1 LNPYLSSYLAE
12 HVALG
17 GHWSA
22 LGARPNVID
31 RLNIDEL
38 TSTVLRREFGRST
51 IPAVVAGVVMNRG
64 AVRGS
69 SLLDRI
75 ILRCIG
81 VSQIDGVAVAAGV
94 TAADVP
100 VGSAVV
106 WSRRWHC
113 DPLSVPLTGHTN
125 WGAAVAAV
133 PLPDGRTL
141 LATTS
146 DETVRLW
153 DPITGTPVGDPL
165 TGHTDAVTAVPLP
178 DGRTLLA
185 TTSNDRTV
193 RLWDPVT
200 ADGPPG
206 THHHRESRS
215 QTYPAPAN

>member
-1 LNPYLSSYLAE
+1 MTSSNRSSGPRPAADARVAEGLLHLAWPVTGALNPYLSSYLAE

-165 TGHTDAVTAVPLP
+165 TGHTDGVTAVAAVPLQIHCLQP
-178 DGRTLLA
+178 R
-185 TTSNDRTV
+185 
-193 RLWDPVT
+193 
-200 ADGPPG
+200 
-206 THHHRESRS
+206 RS
-215 QTYPAPAN
+215 L